1 MKNLKKQNGLRLPS
15 HFLKDT
21 GLDQERSLLAA
32 LFPGVILL
40 TRRFPSPQEREEIGE
55 GLSCVARD
63 LDLPLGT
70 DGLVI
75 PDEMLEDAGLPSD
88 MEQLEFFVEDG
99 RIVRQ
104 R

>member
-40 TRRFPSPQEREEIGE
+40 TRRYPSPQD
-55 GLSCVARD
+55 VYK
-63 LDLPLGT
+63 
-70 DGLVI
+70 
-75 PDEMLEDAGLPSD
+75 
-88 MEQLEFFVEDG
+88 
-99 RIVRQ
+99 RQ
-104 R
+104 VYRCDQAFR